1 MPLRKS
7 IETVFAGLMEAQI
20 RSAQTKTLRSV
31 RLRGVLG
38 VLAQNLPQP

>member
-1 MPLRKS
+1 MPLRKRM
-7 IETVFAGLMEAQI
+7 ETIFAELMEAQI
-20 RSAQTKTLRSV
+20 RSVQTRTLRSV